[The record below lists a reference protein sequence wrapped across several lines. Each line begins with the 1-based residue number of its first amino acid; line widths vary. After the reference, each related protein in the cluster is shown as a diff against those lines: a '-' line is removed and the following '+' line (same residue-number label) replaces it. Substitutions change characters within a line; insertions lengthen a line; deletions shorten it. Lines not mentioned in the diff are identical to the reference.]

1 MSVTSILTTAT
12 STKKAL
18 IPNKLKTH
26 TYPLRTFY
34 FVEKMWIEKC
44 NYLVS
49 VLAYIACMNA
59 LAMTFTL
66 DFINIVDY
74 ARGVMSVVGVIVT
87 GLGVQDFLVS
97 SRTPIAIR
105 MVIWIL
111 SFVGGGIVDY
121 IITNDGTVLFML
133 IALTSYLN
141 MICFMLSDLLS
152 RRTHVKCM
160 ACGITQNQISCG
172 QSGHISSKL
181 E

>member
-1 MSVTSILTTAT
+1 
-12 STKKAL
+12 
-18 IPNKLKTH
+18 
-26 TYPLRTFY
+26 LRTFY

-74 ARGVMSVVGVIVT
+74 AIGVMSVVGVIVT

-97 SRTPIAIR
+97 SRTPVAIR

-111 SFVGGGIVDY
+111 SFVGG
-121 IITNDGTVLFML
+121 
-133 IALTSYLN
+133 ASLTTL
-141 MICFMLSDLLS
+141 
-152 RRTHVKCM
+152 
-160 ACGITQNQISCG
+160 
-172 QSGHISSKL
+172 
-181 E
+181 